1 MISLLIDAG
10 ILIAFYLTVVEIQ
23 KRINGV
29 LELIWIQKD
38 ILKEHKHILNRLMDE
53 IEALKKGKA
62 DKT

>member
-38 ILKEHKHILNRLMDE
+38 ILKEHKHMLHRLVDE
-53 IEALKKGKA
+53 VEALKKGKV
-62 DKT
+62 DKA